1 MHMCIYR
8 VESLNA
14 WMLQCP
20 KRRRHNIYRDAPTP
34 KWQQFGIY
42 GVGGFVIAIISFW
55 LLRDTTPVQ
64 FIEPVLQDLSKP
76 IGDMVTSGQLNN
88 VHWRVSIRYIGEKL
102 AEVCREKNHTILTHK
117 NILLDSNPMRESY
130 IYMCDE
136 KGDMRSVLNARAVV
150 SRAAKKTAHCIE
162 TYAGVEKRIPRGYP
176 FSLKYIS
183 TDTFTDR
190 TKVIRDPVQACKW
203 QHAIDIVNSVW
214 N

>member
-1 MHMCIYR
+1 
-8 VESLNA
+8 
-14 WMLQCP
+14 MLHCA

-34 KWQQFGIY
+34 KWQQY
-42 GVGGFVIAIISFW
+42 GVYFTGILTIAIISFW

-64 FIEPVLQDLSKP
+64 FVDPSAEDLHKP
-76 IGDMVTSGQLNN
+76 MGDMATNAQLNN
-88 VHWRVSIRYIGEKL
+88 VHWRVSIRYVADKL
-102 AEVCREKNHTILTHK
+102 SQICRETNYTVLTHK
-117 NILLDSNPMRESY
+117 NVLLDSNLMRESY

-150 SRAAKKTAHCIE
+150 SRAAKNTAHCIE
-162 TYAGVEKRIPRGYP
+162 SYAGVEKRIPRGYP

-183 TDTFTDR
+183 ADTFTDR

-214 N
+214 D